1 MAFFLRGAL
10 RTASLLLAS
19 LGLLVVLCSS
29 RARAE
34 SEDDERARAHFVA
47 AEAYYQDGRFSD
59 AAREFEEAYQ
69 LSGRPEMLINLAR
82 AQERAGELSGA
93 IATLEL
99 LLGRYPQTSYRAEA
113 ESHLLTLREQQPAP
127 VAEPAPVDVAPVA
140 EPGAPVEPEKRKLW
154 PPRWPTLVVG
164 GAALAS
170 LLVAVGTG
178 WAAHA
183 KYSDLDDRCP
193 GGACDEPYAHDR
205 DRGQRLSRTSTGFT
219 FAAVAL
225 GGVTAA
231 LWILDLRSERAGA
244 RAQLGVRSSLTS
256 YEANLRL
263 SF

>member
-1 MAFFLRGAL
+1 MAFFLRDAL
-10 RTASLLLAS
+10 RPASLWLAC
-19 LGLLVVLCSS
+19 LGLVMALGSQ
-29 RARAE
+29 ARAE

-82 AQERAGELSGA
+82 AQERANDSSGA
-93 IATLEL
+93 ITTLEL
-99 LLGRYPQTSYRAEA
+99 LLGRYPQTSYKAEA
-113 ESHLLTLREQQPAP
+113 ETQLARLRAQQPPPAPETAPVEVGP
-127 VAEPAPVDVAPVA
+127 VAEPVAA
-140 EPGAPVEPEKRKLW
+140 AEPEKRKLW
-154 PPRWPTLVVG
+154 PPRWPTLAVG
-164 GAALAS
+164 GAAVAS
-170 LLVAVGTG
+170 VLVAVGTG

-183 KYSDLDDRCP
+183 KYGDLDDRCP
-193 GGACDEPYAHDR
+193 SGACDDAYEHDR

-219 FAAVAL
+219 FVAVAL
-225 GGVTAA
+225 SGVTAA
-231 LWILDLRSERAGA
+231 LWILDLKSERA

>member
-1 MAFFLRGAL
+1 MAFFVRDAL
-10 RTASLLLAS
+10 RHASLLLAC
-19 LGLLVVLCSS
+19 LGLVMVLGS

-47 AEAYYQDGRFSD
+47 AEAYYQDGRFSE

-82 AQERAGELSGA
+82 AQERANDPSGA
-93 IATLEL
+93 ITTLEL
-99 LLGRYPQTSYRAEA
+99 LLGRYPQTSYKLEA
-113 ESHLLTLREQQPAP
+113 ETQLAKLRELRPASAETAP
-127 VAEPAPVDVAPVA
+127 VEVAPVA
-140 EPGAPVEPEKRKLW
+140 EPVTSAEPEKRKVW
-154 PPRWPTLVVG
+154 PPRWPTLAVG
-164 GAALAS
+164 GAAVAS
-170 LLVAVGTG
+170 VLVAVGTG

-183 KYSDLDDRCP
+183 KYGDLDDRCP
-193 GGACDEPYAHDR
+193 GGACDEAYEHDR

-219 FAAVAL
+219 FVAVAL

-231 LWILDLRSERAGA
+231 LWILDLKSERAH
-244 RAQLGVRSSLTS
+244 AQLGVRSSLTS